1 MDETPPYAWSETRAP
16 QLQTLLK
23 QMLEGMVA
31 WEANSMAIKGEKA
44 DVPVSSA

>member
-31 WEANSMAIKGEKA
+31 WGSEQYGNKRLKG
-44 DVPVSSA
+44 